1 MWGNAYIR
9 HVPNSFSTQANDR
22 APWNIKQFAVL
33 AGNLHFQPARGAHM
47 YDLRHDNGPSTDQSK
62 VSEQFTK
69 TTKKYTGPWIA
80 IGVLAA
86 GIAGLCW
93 YGSTLRHAP
102 AVLAQFPALQQSF
115 ESMNAR
121 LAATEAKIKNWDGN
135 QQELEAQVAKLHIE
149 MTSRVRAASKQAR
162 SLNANLYKRLQAEMS
177 AQTQGIA
184 TQISRLESA
193 GETERS
199 SVEELQTAL
208 GALREQAA
216 QQAGELRKVKDELDR
231 AGANHDQQLAVLTEQ
246 MGSKA
251 REVEAFAKKLDVK
264 RVDFEVTR
272 NHTEPLTGEVSLS
285 VTGTDIS
292 HRRVT
297 GWMWVMPDRR
307 TIWLRGQGAQQPVV
321 FYGYQDGKRRELVIT
336 NVTRDSVTGYLLLPG
351 DSDTSLTASVS
362 GGQ

>member
-1 MWGNAYIR
+1 
-9 HVPNSFSTQANDR
+9 
-22 APWNIKQFAVL
+22 
-33 AGNLHFQPARGAHM
+33 M
-47 YDLRHDNGPSTDQSK
+47 YDLRHDNGPSADRSQ
-62 VSEQFTK
+62 VSEQFSKVTK
-69 TTKKYTGPWIA
+69 SYTGPWIA

-86 GIAGLCW
+86 GVSGLCW

-121 LAATEAKIKNWDGN
+121 LSATEAKIKNWDGN

-149 MTSRVRAASKQAR
+149 MTSRVRAASKQAQ
-162 SLNANLYKRLQAEMS
+162 SLNAKLYKQLHEEMA
-177 AQTQGIA
+177 AQTQGFA

-193 GETERS
+193 GETEHA
-199 SVEELQTAL
+199 SVEEMQTAL

-216 QQAGELRKVKDELDR
+216 QEASELRKVKDELDR
-231 AGANHDQQLAVLTEQ
+231 DSASHGQQLAALTEQ

-251 REVEAFAKKLDVK
+251 REVEGLSKKLDVK

-272 NHTEPLTGEVSLS
+272 NHTGPLTDEISLS
-285 VTGTDIS
+285 VTGTDVS
-292 HRRVT
+292 HRRIT

-307 TIWLRGQGAQQPVV
+307 TIWLHGQGAQQPVV

-336 NVTRDSVTGYLLLPG
+336 NVARDSVTGYLLLPG
-351 DSDTSLTASVS
+351 GTDASLAASAA

>member
-1 MWGNAYIR
+1 
-9 HVPNSFSTQANDR
+9 
-22 APWNIKQFAVL
+22 
-33 AGNLHFQPARGAHM
+33 M
-47 YDLRHDNGPSTDQSK
+47 YDLRHDNGPSADRSHVSEPFSK
-62 VSEQFTK
+62 VTK
-69 TTKKYTGPWIA
+69 SYTGPWIA

-86 GIAGLCW
+86 GVSGLCW

-121 LAATEAKIKNWDGN
+121 LAATEAKVKNWDGS
-135 QQELEAQVAKLHIE
+135 QQELEVQVAKLHIE
-149 MTSRVRAASKQAR
+149 MTSRVRAASKQAQ
-162 SLNANLYKRLQAEMS
+162 SLNAKLYKQLHEEMA

-193 GETERS
+193 GETEHA

-208 GALREQAA
+208 SALREQAA
-216 QQAGELRKVKDELDR
+216 QQATELRRVKDDLDR
-231 AGANHDQQLAVLTEQ
+231 DSASHGRQLAALNEQ
-246 MGSKA
+246 LGSKS
-251 REVEAFAKKLDVK
+251 REVDALSEKLDVK

-272 NHTEPLTGEVSLS
+272 NHTGPLTDEISLS
-285 VTGTDIS
+285 VTGTDVR
-292 HRRVT
+292 HRRIT

-307 TIWLRGQGAQQPVV
+307 TIWLHGQGAQQPVV

-336 NVTRDSVTGYLLLPG
+336 NVARDSVTGYLLLPG
-351 DSDTSLTASVS
+351 DSDASLTASAA

>member
-1 MWGNAYIR
+1 
-9 HVPNSFSTQANDR
+9 
-22 APWNIKQFAVL
+22 
-33 AGNLHFQPARGAHM
+33 M
-47 YDLRHDNGPSTDQSK
+47 YDLRHDNGPSTDRSK
-62 VSEQFTK
+62 VSEQFTEA
-69 TTKKYTGPWIA
+69 TKKYIGPWIA

-115 ESMNAR
+115 ESVNAR
-121 LAATEAKIKNWDGN
+121 LAATEAKVKNWDGN

-162 SLNANLYKRLQAEMS
+162 NLTADLYKRLHAEMA

-193 GETERS
+193 SETEQA
-199 SVEELQTAL
+199 SVEELHTAL

-216 QQAGELRKVKDELDR
+216 EQAGELRKVKDELDR
-231 AGANHDQQLAVLTEQ
+231 AGANHGQQLAALAEQ

-251 REVEAFAKKLDVK
+251 REVEELSNKLDVK

-272 NHTEPLTGEVSLS
+272 NHTGPLTGEISLS
-285 VTGTDIS
+285 VTGTDVS
-292 HRRVT
+292 HRRIT

-307 TIWLRGQGAQQPVV
+307 TIWLHGQGAQQPVV
-321 FYGYQDGKRRELVIT
+321 FYGYADGKRRELVIT

-351 DSDTSLTASVS
+351 DSDTSLTASVAAAE
-362 GGQ
+362 

>member
-1 MWGNAYIR
+1 
-9 HVPNSFSTQANDR
+9 
-22 APWNIKQFAVL
+22 
-33 AGNLHFQPARGAHM
+33 M

-62 VSEQFTK
+62 VSEQFTI
-69 TTKKYTGPWIA
+69 TKQHTGSWIA
-80 IGVLAA
+80 IGVLAT
-86 GIAGLCW
+86 GMAGLCW

-115 ESMNAR
+115 ESVNAR
-121 LAATEAKIKNWDGN
+121 LASTEAKVKNWDGN
-135 QQELEAQVAKLHIE
+135 QQELEAQVAKLYIE
-149 MTSRVRAASKQAR
+149 MTSRVRAASKQAQR
-162 SLNANLYKRLQAEMS
+162 LNANLYKRLQAEMA

-193 GETERS
+193 SETEQA
-199 SVEELQTAL
+199 SVEELHTAL

-216 QQAGELRKVKDELDR
+216 EQAGELRKVKDELDR
-231 AGANHDQQLAVLTEQ
+231 AGANHGQQLAALAEQ

-251 REVEAFAKKLDVK
+251 REVEELSKKLDVK

-272 NHTEPLTGEVSLS
+272 NHTGPLTGEISLS
-285 VTGTDIS
+285 VTGTDVS
-292 HRRVT
+292 HRRIT

-307 TIWLRGQGAQQPVV
+307 TIWLHGQGAQQPVV

-351 DSDTSLTASVS
+351 DSDTGLTASVAAAE
-362 GGQ
+362 

>member
-1 MWGNAYIR
+1 
-9 HVPNSFSTQANDR
+9 
-22 APWNIKQFAVL
+22 
-33 AGNLHFQPARGAHM
+33 M
-47 YDLRHDNGPSTDQSK
+47 YDLRHDNGPSADRSQ
-62 VSEQFTK
+62 VSEQSSDV
-69 TTKKYTGPWIA
+69 TKKHTGSWIA

-86 GIAGLCW
+86 GMAGLCW

-102 AVLAQFPALQQSF
+102 AVLAQFPVLQQSF

-121 LAATEAKIKNWDGN
+121 LAATEAKVKNWDGN

-149 MTSRVRAASKQAR
+149 MTSRVRAASKQAQ
-162 SLNANLYKRLQAEMS
+162 SLNAKLYKQLHEEMA
-177 AQTQGIA
+177 AQSQGIA

-193 GETERS
+193 GEAEHS
-199 SVEELQTAL
+199 SVEELHTAL

-231 AGANHDQQLAVLTEQ
+231 AGANRDQQLAAISEQ
-246 MGSKA
+246 MGTKA
-251 REVEAFAKKLDVK
+251 REVEALSKKLDQK

-272 NHTEPLTGEVSLS
+272 NHTRPLTEEISLS
-285 VTGTDIS
+285 VTGTDVS
-292 HRRVT
+292 RRRIT

-307 TIWLRGQGAQQPVV
+307 TIWLHGQGAQQPVV

-351 DSDTSLTASVS
+351 DRDTSLAAAAS
-362 GGQ
+362 GGR

>member
-1 MWGNAYIR
+1 M
-9 HVPNSFSTQANDR
+9 
-22 APWNIKQFAVL
+22 
-33 AGNLHFQPARGAHM
+33 
-47 YDLRHDNGPSTDQSK
+47 
-62 VSEQFTK
+62 
-69 TTKKYTGPWIA
+69 
-80 IGVLAA
+80 
-86 GIAGLCW
+86 AGLCW

-121 LAATEAKIKNWDGN
+121 LAATEAKVKNWDGN

-149 MTSRVRAASKQAR
+149 MTSRVRAASKQAQ
-162 SLNANLYKRLQAEMS
+162 SLNAKLYRQLHEEMA

-184 TQISRLESA
+184 TKISRLESA
-193 GETERS
+193 GETEHA

-231 AGANHDQQLAVLTEQ
+231 DSASHDQQLAALTEQ
-246 MGSKA
+246 MGSKPG
-251 REVEAFAKKLDVK
+251 EVEALSKKLDVK

-272 NHTEPLTGEVSLS
+272 NHTQPLTEEVSLS
-285 VTGTDIS
+285 ITGTDVS
-292 HRRVT
+292 HRRIT

-351 DSDTSLTASVS
+351 DSDTSLAASAA

>member
-1 MWGNAYIR
+1 
-9 HVPNSFSTQANDR
+9 
-22 APWNIKQFAVL
+22 
-33 AGNLHFQPARGAHM
+33 M
-47 YDLRHDNGPSTDQSK
+47 YDLRHDNGPSVDRSQ
-62 VSEQFTK
+62 VSEQVSEV
-69 TTKKYTGPWIA
+69 TKKHTGSWIA

-86 GIAGLCW
+86 GMAGLCW

-102 AVLAQFPALQQSF
+102 AMLAQFPALQQSF
-115 ESMNAR
+115 ESVNAR
-121 LAATEAKIKNWDGN
+121 LAATEAKVKNWDGN

-149 MTSRVRAASKQAR
+149 MTSRVRAASKQAQ
-162 SLNANLYKRLQAEMS
+162 SLNAKLYKQLHEEMA

-193 GETERS
+193 GQAEHS
-199 SVEELQTAL
+199 SVEELHTAL

-216 QQAGELRKVKDELDR
+216 QQAGELRKVRDELDR
-231 AGANHDQQLAVLTEQ
+231 AGANHDQQLAALGEQ
-246 MGSKA
+246 MGSRA
-251 REVEAFAKKLDVK
+251 REVEGLSKKLDVK

-272 NHTEPLTGEVSLS
+272 NHTRPLTEEISLS
-285 VTGTDIS
+285 VTGTDVS

-307 TIWLRGQGAQQPVV
+307 TIWLHGQGAQQPVV

-351 DSDTSLTASVS
+351 GSDTSLAAAAS

>member
-1 MWGNAYIR
+1 
-9 HVPNSFSTQANDR
+9 
-22 APWNIKQFAVL
+22 
-33 AGNLHFQPARGAHM
+33 M
-47 YDLRHDNGPSTDQSK
+47 YDLRHDNGPSADRSI
-62 VSEQFTK
+62 VSEQFSKVTK
-69 TTKKYTGPWIA
+69 SYTVPWIA

-102 AVLAQFPALQQSF
+102 AVMAQFPALQQSF
-115 ESMNAR
+115 ESVNAR
-121 LAATEAKIKNWDGN
+121 LAATEAKVKNWDGN

-162 SLNANLYKRLQAEMS
+162 NLTADLYKRLHAEMA

-193 GETERS
+193 GEAEHA

-208 GALREQAA
+208 GVLREQAA
-216 QQAGELRKVKDELDR
+216 QQVDELRKVKNELDR
-231 AGANHDQQLAVLTEQ
+231 TGANHDQQLAALTEQ

-251 REVEAFAKKLDVK
+251 REVEELSKKVDAK

-272 NHTEPLTGEVSLS
+272 NHTRPLTGEISLS
-285 VTGTDIS
+285 VTGTDVS

-307 TIWLRGQGAQQPVV
+307 TIWLQGQGAQEPVV

>member
-1 MWGNAYIR
+1 M
-9 HVPNSFSTQANDR
+9 H
-22 APWNIKQFAVL
+22 
-33 AGNLHFQPARGAHM
+33 
-47 YDLRHDNGPSTDQSK
+47 DLRHDNGPSADRSQ
-62 VSEQFTK
+62 VSEQSSNV
-69 TTKKYTGPWIA
+69 TKKHTGSWIA

-86 GIAGLCW
+86 GMAGLCW

-121 LAATEAKIKNWDGN
+121 LAATEAKVKNWDGN
-135 QQELEAQVAKLHIE
+135 QQGLEAQVAKLHIE
-149 MTSRVRAASKQAR
+149 MTSRVRAASKQAQ
-162 SLNANLYKRLQAEMS
+162 SLNAKLYRQLHEEMA

-184 TQISRLESA
+184 TRISRLESA
-193 GETERS
+193 GEAERS
-199 SVEELQTAL
+199 SVEELHTAL

-231 AGANHDQQLAVLTEQ
+231 AGANHDQQLVAVSEEI
-246 MGSKA
+246 GSKT
-251 REVEAFAKKLDVK
+251 REVEAFSKKLDVR

-272 NHTEPLTGEVSLS
+272 NHTRPLTEEISLS
-285 VTGTDIS
+285 VTGTDVS
-292 HRRVT
+292 HRRIT

-351 DSDTSLTASVS
+351 DSDTSLAAAA

>member
-1 MWGNAYIR
+1 
-9 HVPNSFSTQANDR
+9 
-22 APWNIKQFAVL
+22 
-33 AGNLHFQPARGAHM
+33 M
-47 YDLRHDNGPSTDQSK
+47 YDLRHDNGPSADRSQ
-62 VSEQFTK
+62 VSEHFTV
-69 TTKKYTGPWIA
+69 TKKHSDQWIA

-86 GIAGLCW
+86 GMAGLCW

-102 AVLAQFPALQQSF
+102 AVLAQFPVLQQSF
-115 ESMNAR
+115 ESVNAR
-121 LAATEAKIKNWDGN
+121 LAATEAKVKNWDGN

-162 SLNANLYKRLQAEMS
+162 SLNASLYKRLQAEMA

-193 GETERS
+193 SETDHA
-199 SVEELQTAL
+199 SVEELHTAL

-216 QQAGELRKVKDELDR
+216 EQAGELRKVKDELDR
-231 AGANHDQQLAVLTEQ
+231 AGANHGQQLAALAEQ
-246 MGSKA
+246 MGSKS
-251 REVEAFAKKLDVK
+251 REVEELSKKLDVK

-272 NHTEPLTGEVSLS
+272 NHTGPLTGEISLS
-285 VTGTDIS
+285 VTGTDVS
-292 HRRVT
+292 HRRIT

-307 TIWLRGQGAQQPVV
+307 TIWLHGQGAQQPVV

-351 DSDTSLTASVS
+351 DSDTSLTASVAAAE
-362 GGQ
+362 

>member
-1 MWGNAYIR
+1 
-9 HVPNSFSTQANDR
+9 
-22 APWNIKQFAVL
+22 
-33 AGNLHFQPARGAHM
+33 M
-47 YDLRHDNGPSTDQSK
+47 YDLRHDNGPSADRSQ
-62 VSEQFTK
+62 VSEQFSKVTK
-69 TTKKYTGPWIA
+69 SYTGPWIA

-86 GIAGLCW
+86 GVSGLCW

-121 LAATEAKIKNWDGN
+121 LAATEGKIKNWDGN

-149 MTSRVRAASKQAR
+149 MNTRVRAASKQAL
-162 SLNANLYKRLQAEMS
+162 SLNAKLYKQLHEEMA

-193 GETERS
+193 GDTEHA

-216 QQAGELRKVKDELDR
+216 QQAGELRKVKDELDGDS
-231 AGANHDQQLAVLTEQ
+231 AMHGQQLADLTEQ
-246 MGSKA
+246 MGAKS
-251 REVEAFAKKLDVK
+251 REVEALSKKLDVK

-272 NHTEPLTGEVSLS
+272 NHTGPLTDEISLS
-285 VTGTDIS
+285 VTGTDVS

-307 TIWLRGQGAQQPVV
+307 TIWLHGQGAQQPVV
-321 FYGYQDGKRRELVIT
+321 YYGYQDGKRRELVIT

-351 DSDTSLTASVS
+351 DTDTSLAASAA

>member
-1 MWGNAYIR
+1 
-9 HVPNSFSTQANDR
+9 
-22 APWNIKQFAVL
+22 
-33 AGNLHFQPARGAHM
+33 M
-47 YDLRHDNGPSTDQSK
+47 YDLRHDNGPSADRSQ
-62 VSEQFTK
+62 VSEHFTV
-69 TTKKYTGPWIA
+69 TKKHSDQWIA

-86 GIAGLCW
+86 GMAGLCW

-102 AVLAQFPALQQSF
+102 AVLAQFSVLQQSF
-115 ESMNAR
+115 ESVNAR
-121 LAATEAKIKNWDGN
+121 LAATEAKVKNWDGN

-162 SLNANLYKRLQAEMS
+162 SLNASLYKRLQAEMA

-193 GETERS
+193 SETDHA
-199 SVEELQTAL
+199 SVEELHTAL

-216 QQAGELRKVKDELDR
+216 EQAGELRKVKDELDR
-231 AGANHDQQLAVLTEQ
+231 AGANHGQQLAALAEQ
-246 MGSKA
+246 MGSKS
-251 REVEAFAKKLDVK
+251 REVEELSKKLDVK

-272 NHTEPLTGEVSLS
+272 NHTGPLTGEISLS
-285 VTGTDIS
+285 VTGTDVS
-292 HRRVT
+292 HRRIT

-307 TIWLRGQGAQQPVV
+307 TIWLHGQGAQQPVV

-351 DSDTSLTASVS
+351 DSDTSLTASVAAAE
-362 GGQ
+362 

>member
-1 MWGNAYIR
+1 
-9 HVPNSFSTQANDR
+9 
-22 APWNIKQFAVL
+22 
-33 AGNLHFQPARGAHM
+33 M
-47 YDLRHDNGPSTDQSK
+47 YDLRHDNGPSADRSK
-62 VSEQFTK
+62 VSEQFSV
-69 TTKKYTGPWIA
+69 TKKHTDQWIA

-86 GIAGLCW
+86 GMAGLCW

-102 AVLAQFPALQQSF
+102 AVLAQFPVLQQSF
-115 ESMNAR
+115 ESVNAR
-121 LAATEAKIKNWDGN
+121 LAATEARVKNWDGN
-135 QQELEAQVAKLHIE
+135 QQELEAQVAKLRIE
-149 MTSRVRAASKQAR
+149 MTSRMRAASKKAQN
-162 SLNANLYKRLQAEMS
+162 LNADLYKRLHAEMA
-177 AQTQGIA
+177 AQTQGVA

-193 GETERS
+193 GETEHA

-216 QQAGELRKVKDELDR
+216 LQAGELRKVKDELDR
-231 AGANHDQQLAVLTEQ
+231 AGARHDQRLAALTDQ

-251 REVEAFAKKLDVK
+251 REVEALSKKLDVK

-272 NHTEPLTGEVSLS
+272 NHTGPLTEEISLS
-285 VTGTDIS
+285 VTGTDVS

-351 DSDTSLTASVS
+351 DSDTGLTASVS

>member
-1 MWGNAYIR
+1 
-9 HVPNSFSTQANDR
+9 
-22 APWNIKQFAVL
+22 
-33 AGNLHFQPARGAHM
+33 M

-62 VSEQFTK
+62 VSEQFTI
-69 TTKKYTGPWIA
+69 TKQHTGSWIA
-80 IGVLAA
+80 IGVLAT
-86 GIAGLCW
+86 GMAGLCW

-115 ESMNAR
+115 ESVNAR
-121 LAATEAKIKNWDGN
+121 LPSTEAKVKNWDGN

-149 MTSRVRAASKQAR
+149 MTTRVRAASKQAQR
-162 SLNANLYKRLQAEMS
+162 LNANLYKRLQAEMA

-193 GETERS
+193 CETEQA
-199 SVEELQTAL
+199 SVEELHTAL

-216 QQAGELRKVKDELDR
+216 EQAGELRKVKDELDR
-231 AGANHDQQLAVLTEQ
+231 AGANHGQQLAALAEQ

-251 REVEAFAKKLDVK
+251 REVEELSKKLDVK

-272 NHTEPLTGEVSLS
+272 NHTGPLTGEISLS
-285 VTGTDIS
+285 VTGTDVS
-292 HRRVT
+292 HRRIN

-307 TIWLRGQGAQQPVV
+307 TIWLHGQGAQQPVV

-351 DSDTSLTASVS
+351 DSDTSLTASVAAAE
-362 GGQ
+362 